1 MRRGFS
7 LRLKPAAELAWRPL
21 RQRRRRRRRCRVRG
35 GAVVAVAA
43 ARSLPVVSLSPR
55 DAKSRR
61 RQLTR
66 LVPGRSWPRPR
77 MGEGRLTRRRPTYRR
92 VADIRATGPLDPSTL
107 PSPQAPLSRAAPR
120 YERLRP
126 SPESRRHRQLRIVT
140 KRWKFEPPRLRLKI
154 CVAICVGG
162 GRGKGREIG
171 GGGSGPYG
179 RPICWGF
186 ERRALAPAASL
197 FEVRLRLAVPP
208 RTRDPRDG
216 SAQFLHREATPLLAA
231 RGAGDEGQQQQQQ
244 SAIYNQRPVCD
255 ASGTA
260 LKTTAEYTGVGAV
273 HRDES
278 TAGECEDCEA
288 PELK

>member
-21 RQRRRRRRRCRVRG
+21 RQRRRRRRRRCRVRG

-77 MGEGRLTRRRPTYRR
+77 MGEGRLTRRCRHGRET
-92 VADIRATGPLDPSTL
+92 RAT
-107 PSPQAPLSRAAPR
+107 APR
-120 YERLRP
+120 SSCTE
-126 SPESRRHRQLRIVT
+126 RQLRCS
-140 KRWKFEPPRLRLKI
+140 LL
-154 CVAICVGG
+154 VA
-162 GRGKGREIG
+162 RGMKG
-171 GGGSGPYG
+171 SSSSSP
-179 RPICWGF
+179 
-186 ERRALAPAASL
+186 L
-197 FEVRLRLAVPP
+197 FI
-208 RTRDPRDG
+208 T
-216 SAQFLHREATPLLAA
+216 SAQ
-231 RGAGDEGQQQQQQ
+231 
-244 SAIYNQRPVCD
+244 CD

-260 LKTTAEYTGVGAV
+260 LKTSTEYTGVGAV